1 MLNIQKLLSLNACN
15 SIKHITIIVFVY
27 ITYNR
32 TVRFIGKFFSV
43 TLAAN
48 HYTKQSIFLTGAS
61 FPHAASVPVLQLH
74 LMNLRMLS
82 GRGNISGITGWHMP
96 FLTSHHY
103 FVISVS
109 FSSTFFHIFICRY
122 TRKLW
127 KKAALRRW
135 WQGSWINFLF
145 RFPNNV

>member
-1 MLNIQKLLSLNACN
+1 
-15 SIKHITIIVFVY
+15 
-27 ITYNR
+27 
-32 TVRFIGKFFSV
+32 
-43 TLAAN
+43 
-48 HYTKQSIFLTGAS
+48 
-61 FPHAASVPVLQLH
+61 
-74 LMNLRMLS
+74 MNLRMLS

-127 KKAALRRW
+127 KKAAL
-135 WQGSWINFLF
+135 GDGGKVAELTFFFVF
-145 RFPNNV
+145 RTMSRYFASRICANDSDFSEYVKYKSDKVPKLLA